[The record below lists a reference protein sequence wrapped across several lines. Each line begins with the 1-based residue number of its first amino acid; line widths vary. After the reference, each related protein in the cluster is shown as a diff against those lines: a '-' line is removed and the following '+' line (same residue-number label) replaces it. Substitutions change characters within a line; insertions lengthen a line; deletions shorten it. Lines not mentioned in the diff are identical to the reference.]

1 MQPPSDQ
8 LREEVA
14 QRTEDSILSNL
25 SDQAQEGLLEN
36 VLDYIDAGMIQS
48 FTDIDQLS
56 ELTEDQADEQ
66 LATAEA
72 WASLISYAV
81 ARVYAPASPWPRRRA
96 GWAQSMVRKLQKL
109 VKRLQSVLAPVAQAL
124 HAVHF
129 SIAVG
134 FPWGVS
140 IGMSF

>member
-8 LREEVA
+8 FREEVA

-36 VLDYIDAGMIQS
+36 LLDDIDARMNQS
-48 FTDIDQLS
+48 ATGIDQSS
-56 ELTEDQADEQ
+56 ELTEDEADDQ
-66 LATAEA
+66 LATIDA

-96 GWAQSMVRKLQKL
+96 GWAQSLVRKLQKI
-109 VKRLQSVLAPVAQAL
+109 VERLQALLAPVAKAL

-140 IGMSF
+140 VGMSF